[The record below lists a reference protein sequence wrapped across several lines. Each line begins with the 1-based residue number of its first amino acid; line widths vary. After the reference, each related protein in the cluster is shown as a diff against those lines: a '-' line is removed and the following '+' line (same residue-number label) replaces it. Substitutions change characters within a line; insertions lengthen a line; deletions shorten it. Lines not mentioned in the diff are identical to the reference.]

1 MRGGIPL
8 LRSPPPKTRC
18 RVAWGP
24 KPMGVQAFRVVADR
38 RAGIAPPIAADHHTV
53 PAHPL
58 PHLLTR
64 YGEEGVPAG
73 WPGRG
78 ASTAI
83 PAMYVPRVRS
93 HRPSTLGR
101 CAFLVHVRIA
111 GARLP
116 PGQENDVF

>member
-8 LRSPPPKTRC
+8 LRSPPPK
-18 RVAWGP
+18 GP
-24 KPMGVQAFRVVADR
+24 KSRVQADRVVADR

-78 ASTAI
+78 ASTAF
-83 PAMYVPRVRS
+83 PAMFVPRVRS
-93 HRPSTLGR
+93 HRPSG
-101 CAFLVHVRIA
+101 V
-111 GARLP
+111 GAP
-116 PGQENDVF
+116 FWSTNV